1 MRASCGWLC
10 CLLALGVL
18 LGACRETAHGP
29 DAPGEARSV
38 YLVSHGWHAG
48 LVLRRADV
56 PPALW
61 PEQQDFPAAAFLEV
75 GWGDSAYY
83 RAPDPGTGTLLKAG
97 LWPTPSVLHVVG
109 LRRPVAAS
117 FPQSEIIRVEVTA
130 AGLAAMAA
138 YIHAAYAREADG
150 RAMPLGPGLYGESL
164 FYRGRERYHVFK
176 NCNTWAARTL
186 RAAGCPIKPAG
197 ILTVGDLLARVRAF
211 GEVVQEAAE

>member
-1 MRASCGWLC
+1 MHVPGGRLCG
-10 CLLALGVL
+10 LLALGVL
-18 LGACRETAHGP
+18 LGACREAVHEP
-29 DAPGEARSV
+29 AAPEETRTV

-56 PPALW
+56 PLALW

-83 RAPDPGTGTLLKAG
+83 RAPDPGIGTLLKAG

-109 LRRPVAAS
+109 LRRPVTAS
-117 FPQSEIIRVEVTA
+117 FPQSEIIRVEVPA

-138 YIHAAYAREADG
+138 YVHAAYAREADE
-150 RAMPLGPGLYGESL
+150 RARPLGPGLYGESL
-164 FYRGRERYHVFK
+164 FYRARERYHVFK
-176 NCNTWAARTL
+176 NCNTWTARAL